1 MTDPTSSPD
10 PSARLSAPAAERNR
24 GPILDVLR
32 RAAGER
38 LRARNR
44 ERHGAARG
52 PLRAGAAGPA
62 LAAER
67 SRCAGAA
74 LDCRVGC
81 PCRPCQRCRAAR
93 VRRARRVLPVD
104 TLDAIVCINMIHIS
118 PWACTDALFAG
129 ASRLLRPGGVLFLY
143 GPYRREGRHTAPS
156 NEAFDL
162 QLRGRDPSWGVRDL
176 ETVVALGLDRG
187 NRLHRGGRDAGEQP
201 ERRVPAA
208 ASRGAMTRKRASP
221 PGFHYPFRLCA
232 RPGSGRAPFRRI
244 D

>member
-32 RAAGER
+32 RVLPASGCVLEIASGTGQHAVHFAQALPGLHWQPSDPDAQARRSIAAWVAHAG
-38 LRARNR
+38 LANV
-44 ERHGAARG
+44 AG
-52 PLRAGAAGPA
+52 PLAF
-62 LAAER
+62 
-67 SRCAGAA
+67 
-74 LDCRVGC
+74 D
-81 PCRPCQRCRAAR
+81 
-93 VRRARRVLPVD
+93 VRDACPVD

-176 ETVVALGLDRG
+176 QTVVALGLDRA
-187 NRLHRGGRDAGEQP
+187 RLHRGGRDAGEQP

-208 ASRGAMTRKRASP
+208 ASRGAMTQARIAA
-221 PGFHYPFRLCA
+221 GFPLSFRLCA
-232 RPGSGRAPFRRI
+232 RPGSGRAVPEN
-244 D
+244 